1 MLLENYEIFSK
12 ENPDFIDAT
21 MLSNHD
27 QNRIGSIAEG
37 NIDKLKVAASLL
49 LSLPGNSYL
58 YYGEEL
64 GMKGTKPD
72 ENIREAFQWN
82 SRFEDHERTNW
93 RKPKFNSDSK
103 TTPLRFQREDSQSLF
118 NFYKKLIQI
127 RKEIPALSQ
136 ISPPNLK
143 HSAIKHPHVISFIR
157 PSAAGDVLVI
167 QNVSEKNVVLDFKFQ
182 IKQEIFSNKN
192 PEIKSQK
199 LHLPAYGL
207 GIYLL

>member
-1 MLLENYEIFSK
+1 
-12 ENPDFIDAT
+12 

-118 NFYKKLIQI
+118 NFYK
-127 RKEIPALSQ
+127 
-136 ISPPNLK
+136 N
-143 HSAIKHPHVISFIR
+143 
-157 PSAAGDVLVI
+157 
-167 QNVSEKNVVLDFKFQ
+167 
-182 IKQEIFSNKN
+182 
-192 PEIKSQK
+192 
-199 LHLPAYGL
+199 
-207 GIYLL
+207 